1 MGMFFIVKR
10 KWIALVVV
18 AVLLAVIC
26 VSGAVAV
33 FSKEELY
40 QTVAEENGET
50 KSYIKWVDFNLTAS
64 IMSQALS
71 YDLDSYGKEPHL
83 NWIELLAY
91 TSAKNYGNLPKSASK
106 DLDAVAQRIQSGEK
120 MEDITNGM
128 PYYAYYLEAYTAI
141 LEGFVGEYT
150 VETEDP
156 ENEGQKIVQQ
166 RYGLKAYSPIAG
178 GYSFSHYDDF
188 GASRSY
194 GYRRKHLGNDLMGSV
209 GTPII
214 AVESGVVEAL
224 GWNQYGGWRVGIRSL
239 DGKRYYYYAH
249 LRRDHPFHY
258 TIGEGD
264 RVNAGDVIGYLG
276 MTGYSAKENVNNINT
291 PHLHF
296 GLQLIFDESQKDGD
310 NQIWIDVYELIEL
323 LQKNKCAVQYNEET
337 KDYDRVYDLIEPD

>member
-1 MGMFFIVKR
+1 M
-10 KWIALVVV
+10 
-18 AVLLAVIC
+18 
-26 VSGAVAV
+26 
-33 FSKEELY
+33 
-40 QTVAEENGET
+40 Q
-50 KSYIKWVDFNLTAS
+50 
-64 IMSQALS
+64 
-71 YDLDSYGKEPHL
+71 
-83 NWIELLAY
+83 
-91 TSAKNYGNLPKSASK
+91 
-106 DLDAVAQRIQSGEK
+106 
-120 MEDITNGM
+120 
-128 PYYAYYLEAYTAI
+128 YYPYYLETYTAI
-141 LEGFVGEYT
+141 LDGFVGEYSI
-150 VETEDP
+150 EIDDP
-156 ENEGQKIVQQ
+156 QQEGQKMVVQ

-178 GYSFSHYDDF
+178 GYYFSHYNDF

-194 GYRRKHLGNDLMGSV
+194 GYKRKHLGNDLMGSV

-224 GWNQYGGWRVGIRSL
+224 GWNQYGGWRIGIRSL

-276 MTGYSAKENVNNINT
+276 MTGYSSKENVNNINT

-323 LQKNKCAVQYNEET
+323 LQKNKSAVQYNEET
-337 KDYDRVYDLIEPD
+337 KDYDRVYDLMEPD

>member
-1 MGMFFIVKR
+1 MFLIVKR
-10 KWIALVVV
+10 KWIAIVVV
-18 AVLLAVIC
+18 AVLLGVIC
-26 VSGAVAV
+26 VAGSIAAA
-33 FSKEELY
+33 SREELY
-40 QTVAEENGET
+40 QTVAQENGDT
-50 KSYIKWVDFNLTAS
+50 QKYIKWVDFNLTAS
-64 IMSQALS
+64 IMSKALS
-71 YDLDSYGKEPHL
+71 YDLDSFGKEPHL
-83 NWIELLAY
+83 DWIELLAY

-106 DLDAVAQRIQSGEK
+106 DLDAVAQRLQNGEK
-120 MEDITNGM
+120 IEDITNGM
-128 PYYAYYLEAYTAI
+128 QYYSYYLETYTAI
-141 LEGFVGEYT
+141 LDGFVGEYSI
-150 VETEDP
+150 ETDGP
-156 ENEGQKIVQQ
+156 QQEGQKTVVQ
-166 RYGLKAYSPIAG
+166 RYGLKAYSPVAG
-178 GYSFSHYDDF
+178 GYYFSHYNDF

-194 GYRRKHLGNDLMGSV
+194 GYKRKHLGNDLMGSV

-276 MTGYSAKENVNNINT
+276 MTGYSSKENVNNINT

-310 NQIWIDVYELIEL
+310 NQIWIDVYEIIEL
-323 LQKNKCAVQYNEET
+323 LQKNKSAVQYNEET
-337 KDYDRVYDLIEPD
+337 KDYDRVYDLMEPD